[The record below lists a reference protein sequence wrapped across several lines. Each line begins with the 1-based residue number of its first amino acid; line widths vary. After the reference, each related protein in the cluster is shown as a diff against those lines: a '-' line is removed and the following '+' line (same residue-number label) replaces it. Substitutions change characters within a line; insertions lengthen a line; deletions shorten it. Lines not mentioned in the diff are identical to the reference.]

1 MRLAEESPSALAD
14 EASLSHKLG
23 LARLEVRLTARQ
35 RVGVS
40 KVTNEKAD
48 GGPAAGP
55 SLLELAEKLSELRE
69 HLDQVVA
76 RLNTLHDHDQ
86 ISAAAHTA
94 APGRRFANAAT
105 ETGHFRCHQCGEL
118 SPTDQTGWTLRLCG
132 DDQLHPFCPTCDR
145 RHVNGNGALVP
156 K

>member
-1 MRLAEESPSALAD
+1 M
-14 EASLSHKLG
+14 
-23 LARLEVRLTARQ
+23 RLTARR

-40 KVTNEKAD
+40 KVTNGKAN

-55 SLLELAEKLSELRE
+55 SLLELVEKLSELRE

-76 RLNTLHDHDQ
+76 RLNTLHDRERV
-86 ISAAAHTA
+86 SAAAHTTA
-94 APGRRFANAAT
+94 HVGRFASAAT

-118 SPTDQTGWTLRLCG
+118 SQTDQTGWTLRLCG